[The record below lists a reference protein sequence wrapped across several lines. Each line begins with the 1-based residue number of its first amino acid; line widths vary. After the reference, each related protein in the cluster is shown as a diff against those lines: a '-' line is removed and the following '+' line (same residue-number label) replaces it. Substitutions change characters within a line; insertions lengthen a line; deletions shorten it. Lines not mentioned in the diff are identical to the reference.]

1 MMKKSY
7 KLWMISALTIGAI
20 SILLTIFDVSAY
32 WVHWFRLI
40 STLLVLPFFIY
51 RWWRDREY

>member
-1 MMKKSY
+1 MKKSN
-7 KLWMISALTIGAI
+7 KLWMISALIIGAI
-20 SILLTIFDVSAY
+20 NILLTIFDVSAY

-40 STLLVLPFFIY
+40 SSLLVLPFFIY